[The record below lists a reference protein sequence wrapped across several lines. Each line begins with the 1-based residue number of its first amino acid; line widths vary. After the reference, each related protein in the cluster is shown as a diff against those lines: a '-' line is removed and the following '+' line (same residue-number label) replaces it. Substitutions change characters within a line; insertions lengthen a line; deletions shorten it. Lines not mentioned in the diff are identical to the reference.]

1 MRAGGAYRK
10 PGGKGW
16 ALPHQGGTSA
26 APVRAQQSEPA
37 WTCLPASRY
46 LIPLATTGLLSPP
59 TVGLTGSVAEG
70 WGGGPRSSPL
80 LCEASYI
87 WDGPSLGSPQSLA

>member
-26 APVRAQQSEPA
+26 APVTAQQSEPA
-37 WTCLPASRY
+37 WACLPASRH
-46 LIPLATTGLLSPP
+46 LIPLATTGHLSLL
-59 TVGLTGSVAEG
+59 L
-70 WGGGPRSSPL
+70 R
-80 LCEASYI
+80 
-87 WDGPSLGSPQSLA
+87 WDSLVWW